1 MSTSAG
7 SAIEASGGP
16 RSRNGIGAFRI
27 GQWLGSPQRGILG
40 NTDFD
45 AQISHVIHEGRTTE
59 ARAWAA
65 LRDAKTAEIA
75 GLASLLVMTG
85 FLIGNR

>member
-1 MSTSAG
+1 VHERGAG
-7 SAIEASGGP
+7 SVIEANGGP
-16 RSRNGIGAFRI
+16 RSRNGFGAFGI

-40 NTDFD
+40 STDFD

-65 LRDAKTAEIA
+65 LRDAKTAAE
-75 GLASLLVMTG
+75 GSRRQHV
-85 FLIGNR
+85 